1 MENIEFDTIFKISD
15 IVKSNFNGVIS
26 IITETGW
33 EDNSVSLETAI
44 KSQNFKFAND
54 EEIKEFKKLNLI

>member
-1 MENIEFDTIFKISD
+1 MGNIEFDTIFKISD
-15 IVKSNFNGVIS
+15 IVKSNGVIS

-44 KSQNFKFAND
+44 KSQNFKFTND
-54 EEIKEFKKLNLI
+54 EEIKEFKKLNSI